1 MTDSD
6 ELMDAFPGFSTKCHK
21 KGIILSKKK
30 KKARRNVFGDYLK
43 ASFVTIL
50 KMDAST
56 CITTLIL
63 AWEDVVNLP
72 DVRRFFVTCLM
83 LPKGKASTAFT
94 SNTPETVVMSK
105 SKIKC

>member
-1 MTDSD
+1 
-6 ELMDAFPGFSTKCHK
+6 
-21 KGIILSKKK
+21 
-30 KKARRNVFGDYLK
+30 
-43 ASFVTIL
+43 
-50 KMDAST
+50 MDAST

-94 SNTPETVVMSK
+94 SNTPETVVVSK
-105 SKIKC
+105 SKKKMLTLYVVFLLPNTLIFVTYLSDLSLLTPHQME

>member
-1 MTDSD
+1 M
-6 ELMDAFPGFSTKCHK
+6 
-21 KGIILSKKK
+21 SKKKTK
-30 KKARRNVFGDYLK
+30 KKARRNFFGDYLK

-94 SNTPETVVMSK
+94 SNTLQTEVMSK
-105 SKIKC
+105 GKIKC